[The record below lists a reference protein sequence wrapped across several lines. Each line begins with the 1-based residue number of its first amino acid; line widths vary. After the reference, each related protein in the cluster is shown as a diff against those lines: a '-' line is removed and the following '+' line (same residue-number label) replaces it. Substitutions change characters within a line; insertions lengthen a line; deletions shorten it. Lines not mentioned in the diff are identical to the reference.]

1 MPKYLNLSASVVVKS
16 KDIMDTG
23 TPPKEE
29 ERKEED
35 TNEQQ

>member
-1 MPKYLNLSASVVVKS
+1 MPKYLNLSAAVVVKS

-29 ERKEED
+29 TKEED